1 MSTTITGAHTTEGL
15 AGPHSSRLANA
26 TDPRVDSDL
35 DHSRNAGAATTA
47 TTGTTGTTTGHTTNP
62 TTSTGTTTTA
72 PPSKIKESA
81 SSAKGILSAIHGAG
95 ESIRGNFN
103 SAVDETFN
111 EPLGVEKNNR
121 VAQKGEAEIRKG
133 GF

>member
-1 MSTTITGAHTTEGL
+1 MSSITGAHTSEGV

-35 DHSRNAGAATTA
+35 DNSRNAGAATT
-47 TTGTTGTTTGHTTNP
+47 TTTTAHTTNP

-72 PPSKIKESA
+72 PQSKIKESA
-81 SSAKGILSAIHGAG
+81 SSVKGIASAIHGAG

-103 SAVDETFN
+103 SAVDETFH
-111 EPLGVEKNNR
+111 EPLGVEKNDR
-121 VAQKGEAEIRKG
+121 VAQKGEAEMRKG

>member
-1 MSTTITGAHTTEGL
+1 MSTTITGAHTAEGV

-26 TDPRVDSDL
+26 TDLRVNSDL
-35 DHSRNAGAATTA
+35 DQSRNAGAATTTA
-47 TTGTTGTTTGHTTNP
+47 TGHTTNP
-62 TTSTGTTTTA
+62 TASTGTTTTA

-81 SSAKGILSAIHGAG
+81 SSAKGIISAIHGAG